1 MTGPMNQRFPDVS
14 GDFSSIELR
23 EALEKLLGG
32 AVIRLI
38 AQQRL
43 SRRHVYRVQVDVGCT
58 SHSLVL
64 KRFSSPHIA
73 QRNQMVAARWFP
85 AVGLAQAVPA
95 LLGIAAE
102 RDARHVWHI
111 YEDLGECSLAT
122 NQSPTERRGAGTSRH
137 GSRVFHAEPARVE
150 AAVRMI
156 AEIHARF
163 AEHPL
168 LGECRLYGD
177 DFGDR
182 FFSSAVRDAIRSLE
196 GLLAPE
202 RELRSSRI
210 PSLQHLL
217 ISLRGLFDEGPERAR
232 ALAQCGGPE
241 TLLHGDLWPI
251 NVMVCPEG
259 ASLRA
264 KLIDWDHVGVGPV
277 SYDLSNFLAHFPSED
292 RRWILDLYL
301 KCLER
306 VGWRFPKETDW
317 NLLFDT
323 AERSRVATTAFWRA
337 MTALESRSDW
347 AVDDVVAVDEWL
359 AMLEPTFPPRRAE
372 REVLP

>member
-1 MTGPMNQRFPDVS
+1 MTGRKNQMSPDVS
-14 GDFSSIELR
+14 GNFSSIELL
-23 EALEKLLGG
+23 EALEDLMGG
-32 AVIRLI
+32 PVKRLI

-43 SRRHVYRVQVDVGCT
+43 SRRHVYRVQVDVGST
-58 SHSLVL
+58 SRPLVL

-73 QRNQMVAARWFP
+73 QRNQLVATRWLP
-85 AVGLAQAVPA
+85 AVGLQHAVPA

-111 YEDLGECSLAT
+111 YEDLGECSLAS
-122 NQSPTERRGAGTSRH
+122 NQPPAERQGVGHGRH
-137 GSRVFHAEPARVE
+137 GLRVFHAEPGRVE

-163 AEHPL
+163 ADHPL

-177 DFGDR
+177 DFGDH

-202 RELRSSRI
+202 RELPSSRI
-210 PSLQHLL
+210 KSLRHLL
-217 ISLRGLFDEGPERAR
+217 ISMRRLFDEGPERAR

-259 ASLRA
+259 ESLRA
-264 KLIDWDHVGVGPV
+264 RLIDWDHVGVGPV
-277 SYDLSNFLAHFPSED
+277 SYDLSNSLAHFPRED

-301 KCLER
+301 KCMEQI
-306 VGWRFPKETDW
+306 GWRFPTETDW

-347 AVDDVVAVDEWL
+347 AVDDVVAMNEWF